1 MPQIIVTAGAAG
13 GLDRATMTLRERV
26 SAADFES
33 ERFLANLLER
43 LGWAVEDATVAEQRE
58 FAAVS
63 DPEPRASVQPEPDP
77 ERVQSEP
84 DPEPL
89 GVA

>member
-1 MPQIIVTAGAAG
+1 MPQIIVTAGPAG

-43 LGWAVEDATVAEQRE
+43 LGWAVEDATVAEQRDL
-58 FAAVS
+58 AGVGDTS
-63 DPEPRASVQPEPDP
+63 
-77 ERVQSEP
+77 ERQATLQP
-84 DPEPL
+84 DPEPA

>member
-1 MPQIIVTAGAAG
+1 MPQITVTAEASGTDGAA
-13 GLDRATMTLRERV
+13 MTLRERV

-43 LGWAVEDATVAEQRE
+43 FGWAVEDATVAEQRGLPS
-58 FAAVS
+58 V
-63 DPEPRASVQPEPDP
+63 RADSESEHRATPHPDP
-77 ERVQSEP
+77 V
-84 DPEPL
+84 